1 MTRKIVKRST
11 FFGAR
16 TTLTLANMQ
25 KIGNVFLGI
34 CHFGNNLPCTPPLR
48 QTPGP
53 AAAAVL
59 VTEFECPDCAKR
71 FQSELQPAA
80 EGRGWRKSRLSVA
93 GVLVSGVE
101 SKNKDVENYVYLNKQ
116 YEIIYIESV
125 LFSISNTLCL
135 SP

>member
-34 CHFGNNLPCTPPLR
+34 CHFGNNFACTPPLR

-53 AAAAVL
+53 AAAVL

-71 FQSELQPAA
+71 FQSERQPRAGA
-80 EGRGWRKSRLSVA
+80 GERADSVL
-93 GVLVSGVE
+93 LVSWCRE
-101 SKNKDVENYVYLNKQ
+101 SSAKTKMLK
-116 YEIIYIESV
+116 IMCI
-125 LFSISNTLCL
+125 
-135 SP
+135 

>member
-34 CHFGNNLPCTPPLR
+34 CHFGNNFACTPPLC

-53 AAAAVL
+53 AVAL
-59 VTEFECPDCAKR
+59 ETEFECPDCAKR
-71 FQSELQPAA
+71 FQSERQSGIDVKTTTKVGL
-80 EGRGWRKSRLSVA
+80 LI
-93 GVLVSGVE
+93 VSCFFIKMMNV
-101 SKNKDVENYVYLNKQ
+101 K
-116 YEIIYIESV
+116 
-125 LFSISNTLCL
+125 
-135 SP
+135 